1 MSFSF
6 PATSQPA
13 SSPKSRRSSELES
26 VIPPGSAVRAITSL
40 LRVLL
45 RVTITDGRVF
55 LGTFAGTDQPM
66 NILLL
71 NTEEYRMSL
80 PSLKSTLSESELEL
94 LALEKE
100 ARSDGRYVGQIL
112 IPWRMVVKVEAQNA

>member
-6 PATSQPA
+6 PATSPPA
-13 SSPKSRRSSELES
+13 SPPKSRIGFELES
-26 VIPPGSAVRAITSL
+26 VVPPGSAVRAITSL

-71 NTEEYRMSL
+71 NTEEYQMSF
-80 PSLKSTLSESELEL
+80 PSSGSTLSESELEL
-94 LALEKE
+94 LASEKE

-112 IPWRMVVKVEAQNA
+112 IPWRMVVKVEAHNA